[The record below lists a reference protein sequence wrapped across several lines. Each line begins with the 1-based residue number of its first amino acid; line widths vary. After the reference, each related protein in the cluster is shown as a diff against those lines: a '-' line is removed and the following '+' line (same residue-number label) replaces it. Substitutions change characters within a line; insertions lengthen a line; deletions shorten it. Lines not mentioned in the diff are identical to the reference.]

1 VRDENLKSAERV
13 GSSIGRITW
22 KFASKKEVTLR
33 NKGGKENKSIRIK
46 VKGKYKRKAIE
57 YLKREKRLGP

>member
-1 VRDENLKSAERV
+1 MRDENLKSAERV

-22 KFASKKEVTLR
+22 KFESKKEVTLR
-33 NKGGKENKSIRIK
+33 NKGEKENKSIRIK

-57 YLKREKRLGP
+57 YLKRTKWLGP